1 MFFFLLKIS
10 SICVCLWFFFN
21 EESVASV
28 CGCVC
33 VLLVLVG
40 IICVHMHPLK
50 PHFPS
55 FIFFFKQNL
64 SFNLKFVQLPILAR
78 QWTWGTH
85 LSVLSQCWAQ
95 APAGFWVD
103 FRLSNS
109 GPHISR
115 LTLATEPA
123 PNSPHVHSTKAVLS
137 CCSVSLNSAWNTW
150 AYLPDNC
157 ILGTAML

>member
-10 SICVCLWFFFN
+10 SICVCLCFFLMKRVLHLYVVVF
-21 EESVASV
+21 V
-28 CGCVC
+28 CYLYLWVSYVC
-33 VLLVLVG
+33 ICTHWSHIFPVL
-40 IICVHMHPLK
+40 
-50 PHFPS
+50 F
-55 FIFFFKQNL
+55 FFFKQNL

-85 LSVLSQCWAQ
+85 LSILSQCWAQ

-115 LTLATEPA
+115 LTLATLPA